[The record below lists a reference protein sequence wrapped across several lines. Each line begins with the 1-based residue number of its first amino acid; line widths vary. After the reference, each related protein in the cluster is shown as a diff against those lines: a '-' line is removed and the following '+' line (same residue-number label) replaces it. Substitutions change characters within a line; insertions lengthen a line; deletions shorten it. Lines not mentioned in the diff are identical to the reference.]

1 MASTT
6 TQHSRSRRSLRGLPC
21 MSERQLD
28 AYLLAKETLRRL
40 RASALSAPP
49 RPTPPN
55 PTV

>member
-40 RASALSAPP
+40 RASALSAAP